1 MQRVSAERAAAVLVL
16 CDKFSVDPCKILY
29 YFKTLAFFLFP
40 AREDASNIMRV
51 ISVKSY
57 SENTRCIVQLLHYHN
72 KSYLMN
78 IPGWDWRRDDQAV
91 CLNEIK
97 YGMLAQSCLAPGFF
111 TLASNM
117 ITASD
122 IKIGK
127 EMPRW
132 KQEYL
137 KTSNKVV
144 LGETLSPTFVGM
156 TYQVEND
163 LSFFHNFII
172 RFLGSGRNLLH

>member
-1 MQRVSAERAAAVLVL
+1 MSQ
-16 CDKFSVDPCKILY
+16 
-29 YFKTLAFFLFP
+29 
-40 AREDASNIMRV
+40 SNTQA
-51 ISVKSY
+51 Y
-57 SENTRCIVQLLHYHN
+57 LL
-72 KSYLMN
+72 N

-156 TYQVEND
+156 KYQVDND
-163 LSFFHNFII
+163 LSFSNNFII
-172 RFLGSGRNLLH
+172 KSLGSGRNLLH

>member
-1 MQRVSAERAAAVLVL
+1 MSNAHRIKEQKKRLFGRQSSEGNVHAL
-16 CDKFSVDPCKILY
+16 
-29 YFKTLAFFLFP
+29 TLTSPLQA
-40 AREDASNIMRV
+40 
-51 ISVKSY
+51 
-57 SENTRCIVQLLHYHN
+57 LL
-72 KSYLMN
+72 LN

-97 YGMLAQSCLAPGFF
+97 YGMLAQSCLASGFF

-172 RFLGSGRNLLH
+172 KFLGSGRNLLH